1 MTNQNSMQP
10 ITIASF
16 DDLLNKLKTQHNLE
30 FLGENKDEACNK
42 LYAFRD
48 ASTSKQKTHILKS
61 VTKDHPEVKFYTRY
75 LPRIKS
81 QFRLLKLPEVIDIY
95 GDSSCSYLLLPYYEG
110 GKFNFST
117 NDLSLAS
124 EMAGLVEDLTSIEVE
139 SVIEG
144 GSVFDHL
151 GYKKEFWDHFDK
163 IISFNKVY
171 PTEMIRALN
180 LIEAAEEE
188 NLRQQAD
195 SMLTRGRNSQKMI
208 ISNGDFNPRNVI
220 RMSDGKLV
228 LIDWNGIVAPLEHH
242 LTYPWMLNWQNP
254 NWQKKYAEDFERR
267 LPVKANNLQYH
278 LMRISIIRAAGEM
291 GHYKPGINENPLLMV
306 KDHMKNFR
314 HSLNGFNS
322 LTELIK

>member
-1 MTNQNSMQP
+1 
-10 ITIASF
+10 
-16 DDLLNKLKTQHNLE
+16 
-30 FLGENKDEACNK
+30 
-42 LYAFRD
+42 
-48 ASTSKQKTHILKS
+48 
-61 VTKDHPEVKFYTRY
+61 
-75 LPRIKS
+75 
-81 QFRLLKLPEVIDIY
+81 
-95 GDSSCSYLLLPYYEG
+95 
-110 GKFNFST
+110 
-117 NDLSLAS
+117 
-124 EMAGLVEDLTSIEVE
+124 
-139 SVIEG
+139 
-144 GSVFDHL
+144 
-151 GYKKEFWDHFDK
+151 
-163 IISFNKVY
+163 
-171 PTEMIRALN
+171 MIRALN

-195 SMLTRGRNSQKMI
+195 SMLTMGRNSQKMI